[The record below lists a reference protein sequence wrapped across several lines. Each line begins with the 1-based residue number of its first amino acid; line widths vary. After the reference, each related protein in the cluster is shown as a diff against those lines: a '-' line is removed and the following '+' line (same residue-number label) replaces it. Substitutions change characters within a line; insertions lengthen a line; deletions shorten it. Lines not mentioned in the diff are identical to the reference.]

1 MRLSRELLHIERKK
15 AGRWITWLAA
25 LFLTLALC
33 LLTMAGEST
42 GTDFTGNNKLV
53 PPWPDEPPLEEG
65 PILTLPQIEPPTRTS
80 WVWVTGE
87 QSSTATPEAS
97 GPVFEGFLS
106 ETIPFVSPEPELDG
120 NKLLSPEDRVFA
132 PDERAY
138 ATRTFAPEVVT
149 RCCPT
154 NTGACRPRPGLIRG
168 LFANLQNTGRWQR
181 WVDEPGS
188 AGVFLG
194 YGWGTELVN
203 NWLEE
208 RDGFWGGVRLGWDL
222 SEQYGV
228 ETRLS
233 FGSLDLWDHPNA
245 VAAATERRVSGVQDR
260 WVRPVEWDVV
270 LLYYPTENDPWR
282 PYVLWGVGLSR
293 IDFADYLGTS
303 YEGTYFTMPLGIGL
317 KFRPKS
323 GPVMRFELVDQ
334 IVFPSRFNTT
344 HHFAFTVGLEMRFGK
359 RRKIYWP
366 WESASW

>member
-1 MRLSRELLHIERKK
+1 
-15 AGRWITWLAA
+15 
-25 LFLTLALC
+25 
-33 LLTMAGEST
+33 MADQET
-42 GTDFTGNNKLV
+42 GTDLAWNEKLS
-53 PPWPDEPPLEEG
+53 PPRPDEPTVEEG
-65 PILTLPQIEPPTRTS
+65 PVLTLPQIEPPTRTS
-80 WVWVTGE
+80 WVWVTGG
-87 QSSTATPEAS
+87 QISRGTPESS
-97 GPVFEGFLS
+97 GPSFEGFLS
-106 ETIPFVSPEPELDG
+106 ESAPFVSPEPEPDSDT
-120 NKLLSPEDRVFA
+120 LLIPEDQVFA
-132 PDERAY
+132 PDDSGY
-138 ATRTFAPEVVT
+138 ATQTFGRKVAT
-149 RCCPT
+149 TCCPS
-154 NTGACRPRPGLIRG
+154 NTSTCHPRQGLIRG
-168 LFANLQNTGRWQR
+168 LFGNLQKSGRWQR

-245 VAAATERRVSGVQDR
+245 VAAATEDGISGVQDR

-282 PYVLWGVGLSR
+282 PYVFWGVGLSR
-293 IDFADYLGTS
+293 IDFADYSGTS

-317 KFRPKS
+317 KFRPRS

-334 IVFPSRFNTT
+334 VVFPSRFNTT
-344 HHFAFTVGLEMRFGK
+344 HHFAFTVGLEMRFG
-359 RRKIYWP
+359 RQRQIYWP
-366 WESASW
+366 WESAGR